1 MPGWIIV
8 IAIVAVVVLFGI
20 GVYNSLVS
28 KRDGK
33 KCNGP
38 NSCTS

>member
-28 KRDGK
+28 KERW
-33 KCNGP
+33 
-38 NSCTS
+38 